1 MFRPSL
7 AVAILVLLVPPTA
20 ASARNVK
27 ASAQSQPPKAGVAVK
42 EPRTAVRGRA
52 AYRAQAAR
60 APRNCGEFM
69 YRKDGKCNDARNK
82 PSK

>member
-7 AVAILVLLVPPTA
+7 AIAIFVMLVPPTA

-27 ASAQSQPPKAGVAVK
+27 ASAQSQPPAAGVAVK
-42 EPRTAVRGRA
+42 KPRTAMQRRA
-52 AYRAQAAR
+52 GYRAQAAR
-60 APRNCGEFM
+60 APSNCGEFM
-69 YRKDGKCNDARNK
+69 YWKDGKCNDARNK